1 MTLLG
6 YRVAPLARQVGRE
19 VMKDNVLGLAAQTA
33 YYFFLSLFPL
43 LLFLAPMLGLFGNKE
58 RTFTMVLDQARGAV
72 PADAF
77 GIVEQVV
84 RDVVLAPGAPGVMS
98 VGALLALW
106 AGSNIFSALMDALN
120 TAYGVKETRPFW
132 KRKLIAVACVIGAG
146 AVLVSATII
155 LIAGGDLVDAVAD
168 RIGLGTAARTVWK
181 VAPPV
186 FALAA
191 LVAIAWVIYYF
202 LPNVKQNR
210 RQVLAGAVAATVLW
224 IVVTLAFRFYVQ
236 NFGSY
241 NKTYGA
247 IASVIVLLTWMYLT
261 MLVVLTGGELNSEIH
276 AGTGALTPRR
286 GATLFGDRVATSAGR
301 ASTDQV
307 ERLVARGPE

>member
-1 MTLLG
+1 MTIKG
-6 YRVAPLARQVGRE
+6 YRVGPLLKQTGRE
-19 VMKDNVLGLAAQTA
+19 VMSDNVLGLAAQTA

-43 LLFLAPMLGLFGNKE
+43 MLFLAPMLGVFGNKE
-58 RTFTMVLDQARGAV
+58 RTFSMVLDQARTAV

-84 RDVVLAPGAPGVMS
+84 RDVVLSESAPGVMS

-120 TAYGVKETRPFW
+120 TAYGAKETRPYW

-146 AVLVSATII
+146 GVLLGATITFV
-155 LIAGGDLVDAVAD
+155 AGGAIVDAVGD
-168 RIGLGTAARTVWK
+168 RIGLGGPARALWT
-181 VAPPV
+181 VAPAV
-186 FALAA
+186 LALAA
-191 LVAIAWVIYYF
+191 LVGIAWVIYYF

-210 RQVLAGAVAATVLW
+210 KQVLAGAAVATALW
-224 IVVTLAFRFYVQ
+224 IVATLAFRFYVQ

-247 IASVIVLLTWMYLT
+247 IASVIVLLTWMYLS
-261 MLVVLTGGELNSEIH
+261 MLVLLVGGELNSEIH
-276 AGTGALTPRR
+276 AGTGAVNPRR
-286 GATLFGDRVATSAGR
+286 GATLYGDRVATSPGR
-301 ASTDQV
+301 PSTERV

>member
-1 MTLLG
+1 MG
-6 YRVAPLARQVGRE
+6 YRVAPLAKQVGRE

-43 LLFLAPMLGLFGNKE
+43 LLFVAPMLGLVGDKA
-58 RTFTMVLDQARGAV
+58 RTFNLVLTQLRTAV

-77 GIVEQVV
+77 GIVEGVV
-84 RDVVLAPGAPGVMS
+84 RDVVLSESAPGVMS

-106 AGSNIFSALMDALN
+106 TGSNIFSALMEALN

-146 AVLVSATII
+146 GVLIFATVI
-155 LIAGGDLVDAVAD
+155 LVAGGDIVDAVGD
-168 RIGLGTAARTVWK
+168 RVGLGTAARLVWTLAP
-181 VAPPV
+181 VA

-191 LVAIAWVIYYF
+191 LVGIAWVIYYF
-202 LPNVKQNR
+202 LPNLKQNR
-210 RQVLAGAVAATVLW
+210 KQVLAGAVVATALW
-224 IVVTLAFRFYVQ
+224 IIVTLAFRFYVQ

-247 IASVIVLLTWMYLT
+247 IASVIVLLTWMYLS
-261 MLVVLTGGELNSEIH
+261 MLVLLTGGELNSEIH
-276 AGTGALTPRR
+276 AGTGAVNPRR
-286 GATLFGDRVATSAGR
+286 GATLYGDRVATSAGR
-301 ASTDQV
+301 ASTEQV
-307 ERLVARGPE
+307 ERLVARGSE

>member
-1 MTLLG
+1 MTVLG
-6 YRVAPLARQVGRE
+6 YRVGPLLKATGSE

-58 RTFTMVLDQARGAV
+58 RTFTTVLDQARGAV

-146 AVLVSATII
+146 GVLLTSTIVLV
-155 LIAGGDLVDAVAD
+155 AGGNIVDAVGD
-168 RIGLGTAARTVWK
+168 RIGLGAAARAVWTI
-181 VAPPV
+181 APV
-186 FALAA
+186 IFALAA
-191 LVAIAWVIYYF
+191 LVSIAWVIYYF
-202 LPNVKQNR
+202 LPNIKQNR
-210 RQVLAGAVAATVLW
+210 KQVLVGALVATVLW
-224 IVVTLAFRFYVQ
+224 IVATLAFRFYVQ

-247 IASVIVLLTWMYLT
+247 IASVIVLLTWMYIS
-261 MLVVLTGGELNSEIH
+261 MLVLLAGGELNSEIH
-276 AGTGALTPRR
+276 AGTGALNPRR

-301 ASTDQV
+301 PSTERV